1 QIRPGKV
8 AEIRW
13 IGGRRPCSSK
23 DIGIGHAQPKRRP
36 ATRGVPRDKA
46 PLRPRHHSVV
56 LFQIRDELFGQ
67 RRAPGAI
74 IDRVGKLM
82 SSCGTALIQK
92 HENHR
97 RYAALIQQRRELR
110 SNASFNALLIAAKT
124 VRPVHG
130 GIPNSSF
137 CVIRRQHHHA
147 AHMDRPTPKSGECW
161 TDEVEPL
168 SIWRKT
174 DRWRWSDAVSEG

>member
-1 QIRPGKV
+1 
-8 AEIRW
+8 
-13 IGGRRPCSSK
+13 
-23 DIGIGHAQPKRRP
+23 
-36 ATRGVPRDKA
+36 
-46 PLRPRHHSVV
+46 
-56 LFQIRDELFGQ
+56 
-67 RRAPGAI
+67 
-74 IDRVGKLM
+74 RVGKLM

-174 DRWRWSDAVSEG
+174 DRWRWSDAVSEGKLQHRFVCRIEPFDGQNF